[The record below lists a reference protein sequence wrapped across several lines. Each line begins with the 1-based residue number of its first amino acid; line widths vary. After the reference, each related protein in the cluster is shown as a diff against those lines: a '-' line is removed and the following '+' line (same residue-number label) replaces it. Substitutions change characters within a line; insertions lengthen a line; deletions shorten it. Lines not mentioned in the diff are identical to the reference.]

1 MLRQSLNVPEF
12 WKWSYFETFFGVFCN
27 RFYRDISPALNLN
40 HSEDLVVMVFLV
52 SVSSNE
58 SITPSPLAES
68 ARNSEVNILLRA
80 FGASFYNTP

>member
-1 MLRQSLNVPEF
+1 
-12 WKWSYFETFFGVFCN
+12 
-27 RFYRDISPALNLN
+27 
-40 HSEDLVVMVFLV
+40 MVFLV

-68 ARNSEVNILLRA
+68 ARNSEVNILLHL